1 MLIMTKKIVS
11 IVLCLMLWQ
20 LHSFA
25 QSFYDINT
33 IQQIEI
39 FFPFSNWDQKLDS
52 ASATESYIIADSVR
66 VNGVTFDSVGV
77 KYKGNSTYS
86 ATYKKNPFHIE
97 LDYIKGNQD
106 YQGYT
111 DIKLGNAW
119 SDPSFLREP
128 LGFYILQNYM
138 DCPQSNFTKVFING
152 VSRGIYNNSETVNK
166 DFVSSH
172 YFASGK
178 PFFKCNKPNFQA
190 TGNPNLVPSGYDSLG
205 YYAQRYEMKSDYGW
219 TRFITMMYALKD
231 DSATVDTILDV
242 DRALWMHAFNNV
254 NVNLDSYTGGFIQN
268 YYMSEDNNGRFNP
281 TVWDLNMCFGSFTT
295 LTSALSFTQMQQM
308 SPMAQSTSTSRPLIS
323 KIIRQARY
331 KKQYIAHMRTMLDEM
346 ITSNNYYTAG
356 QQMQTL
362 ISSEIQ
368 ADSVKFYSYNSFL
381 TNLDTAA
388 VTSGNSTK
396 IGIKQLLNNRKNYIL
411 STTEF
416 QQVPPTLA
424 VPVVSNTSPA
434 LNATVWV
441 TAQTSNA
448 TDAYLGLRNEHWK
461 KFDRIPMFDDGLHQ
475 DGAAN
480 DGLYGVS
487 FQVTS
492 GMMEY
497 YVYADNANAG
507 IFSPARAEHEY
518 YTLLASIPP
527 LSPGAIVI
535 NEFMASNL
543 TTIQDPT
550 GAYPDWVEL
559 YNTTAVT
566 QSLSGIY
573 LSDNLSINTK
583 WAFPVTAT
591 IAPNSYVLV
600 WLDGDTLQNGYHAN
614 FKLSAGGDQIYVGYA
629 NGSILD
635 SVNFGQQATDV
646 STGRCINGTGNFAI
660 QSSATPGVANH
671 CATSVNNIDEGVQFS
686 LVPNPANNM
695 VRIWSDEDINSI
707 KVVNTIGQLFYTT
720 SAKDKSDTYFN
731 VSQWPKGI
739 YFVIINSQYMVKL
752 LVE

>member
-1 MLIMTKKIVS
+1 MKKICFFS
-11 IVLCLMLWQ
+11 LMLT
-20 LHSFA
+20 LSFLNSKG

-52 ASATESYIIADSVR
+52 AAATESYIIADSVR
-66 VNGVTFDSVGV
+66 VNGISYDSVGV

-128 LGFYILQNYM
+128 LGFYILQHYM

-172 YFASGK
+172 YFVSGK

-190 TGNPNLVPSGYDSLG
+190 QGNPNLVPSGYDSVG

-219 TRFITMMYALKD
+219 TRFITMMYALKN

-295 LTSALSFTQMQQM
+295 LSSTLTFSQMQQM

-323 KIIRQARY
+323 KIIQQSRY

-346 ITSNNYYTAG
+346 ITSNNYYTTG
-356 QQMQTL
+356 QQLQNL
-362 ISSEIQ
+362 ISSEIN

-388 VTSGNSTK
+388 ITSGNSTK
-396 IGIKQLLNNRKNYIL
+396 IGIKQLLNNRKNYLL

-424 VPVVSNTSPA
+424 IPVVSNTTPA
-434 LNATVWV
+434 LNATVWI

-448 TDAYLGLRNEHWK
+448 TYAYLGLRNEHWK
-461 KFDRIPMFDDGLHQ
+461 KFDRLPMYDDGLHQ

-487 FQVTS
+487 IQVTS

-527 LSPGAIVI
+527 ISNGALVI
-535 NEFMASNL
+535 NEFMASNS

-550 GAYPDWVEL
+550 GSYPDWVEIF
-559 YNTTAVT
+559 NTTNNPL
-566 QSLSGIY
+566 SLSGLY

-583 WAFPVTAT
+583 WAFPVTAS
-591 IAPNSYVLV
+591 IAANSYIIV

-614 FKLSAGGDQIYVGYA
+614 FKLSAGGDQLYLNYA
-629 NGSILD
+629 NNTMLD
-635 SVNFGQQATDV
+635 SVNFGQQLTDV
-646 STGRCINGTGNFAI
+646 STGRCLNGIGTFI
-660 QSSATPGVANH
+660 VQSSPTPGASNH
-671 CATSVNNIDEGVQFS
+671 CPTGLQHYESSNLYTLIPNPSSNLVRIMSDKKIEQIHVVNSIGQSFYNSKGGNIDFTVK
-686 LVPNPANNM
+686 N
-695 VRIWSDEDINSI
+695 
-707 KVVNTIGQLFYTT
+707 
-720 SAKDKSDTYFN
+720 
-731 VSQWPKGI
+731 WPTGI
-739 YFVIINSQYMVKL
+739 YYVTINNQQVIKL
-752 LVE
+752 LVD

>member
-1 MLIMTKKIVS
+1 MKKICFFS
-11 IVLCLMLWQ
+11 LMLT
-20 LHSFA
+20 LSFLNSKG

-52 ASATESYIIADSVR
+52 AAATESYIIADSVR
-66 VNGVTFDSVGV
+66 VNGVSFDSVGV

-128 LGFYILQNYM
+128 LGFYILQHYM

-172 YFASGK
+172 YFVSGK

-190 TGNPNLVPSGYDSLG
+190 QGNPNLVPSGYDSVG

-219 TRFITMMYALKD
+219 TRFITMMYALKN

-295 LTSALSFTQMQQM
+295 LSSTLTFSQMQQM

-323 KIIRQARY
+323 KIIQQSRY

-346 ITSNNYYTAG
+346 ITSNNYYTTG
-356 QQMQTL
+356 QQLQNL
-362 ISSEIQ
+362 ISSEIN

-388 VTSGNSTK
+388 ITSGNSTK
-396 IGIKQLLNNRKNYIL
+396 IGIKQLLNNRKNYLL

-424 VPVVSNTSPA
+424 IPVVSNTTPA
-434 LNATVWV
+434 LNATVWI

-448 TDAYLGLRNEHWK
+448 TYAYLGLRNEHWK
-461 KFDRIPMFDDGLHQ
+461 KFDRLPMYDDGLHQ

-487 FQVTS
+487 IQVTS

-527 LSPGAIVI
+527 ISNGALVI
-535 NEFMASNL
+535 NEFMASNS

-550 GAYPDWVEL
+550 GSYPDWVEIF
-559 YNTTAVT
+559 NTTNNPL
-566 QSLSGIY
+566 SLSGLY

-583 WAFPVTAT
+583 WAFPVTAS
-591 IAPNSYVLV
+591 IAANSYIIV

-614 FKLSAGGDQIYVGYA
+614 FKLSAGGDQLYLNYA
-629 NGSILD
+629 NNTMLD
-635 SVNFGQQATDV
+635 SVNFGQQLTDV
-646 STGRCINGTGNFAI
+646 STGRCLNGIGTFI
-660 QSSATPGVANH
+660 VQSSPTPGASNH
-671 CATSVNNIDEGVQFS
+671 CPTGLQHYESSNLYTLIPNPSSNLVRIMSDKKIEQIHVVNSIGQSFYNSKGGNIDFTVK
-686 LVPNPANNM
+686 N
-695 VRIWSDEDINSI
+695 
-707 KVVNTIGQLFYTT
+707 
-720 SAKDKSDTYFN
+720 
-731 VSQWPKGI
+731 WPTGI
-739 YFVIINSQYMVKL
+739 YYVTINNQQVIKL
-752 LVE
+752 LVD

>member
-1 MLIMTKKIVS
+1 MTKKIVS
-11 IVLCLMLWQ
+11 IIFCLMLWQ
-20 LHSFA
+20 VESYA

-52 ASATESYIIADSVR
+52 ASATESYIVADSVR

-152 VSRGIYNNSETVNK
+152 VSRGIYNNSETINK

-172 YFASGK
+172 YFVSGK

-190 TGNPNLVPSGYDSLG
+190 QGNPNLVPSGYDSVG
-205 YYAQRYEMKSDYGW
+205 YYAQRYEIKSDYGW
-219 TRFITMMYALKD
+219 TRFITMMYALKN

-295 LTSALSFTQMQQM
+295 LSSTLTFSQMQQM

-323 KIIRQARY
+323 KIIQQSRY

-346 ITSNNYYTAG
+346 ITSNNYYTTG
-356 QQMQTL
+356 QQLQNL
-362 ISSEIQ
+362 ISTEIN

-388 VTSGNSTK
+388 ITSGNSTK
-396 IGIKQLLNNRKNYIL
+396 IGIKQLLNNRKNYLL

-424 VPVVSNTSPA
+424 IPVVSNTTPA
-434 LNATVWV
+434 LNATVWI

-448 TDAYLGLRNEHWK
+448 TYAYLGLRNEHWK
-461 KFDRIPMFDDGLHQ
+461 KFDRLPMYDDGLHQ

-487 FQVTS
+487 IQVSS

-527 LSPGAIVI
+527 ISNGALVI
-535 NEFMASNL
+535 NEFMASNS

-550 GAYPDWVEL
+550 GSYPDWVEIF
-559 YNTTAVT
+559 NTTNNPL
-566 QSLSGIY
+566 SLSGLY

-583 WAFPVTAT
+583 WAFPVTAS
-591 IAPNSYVLV
+591 IAANSYIIV

-614 FKLSAGGDQIYVGYA
+614 FKLSAGGDQLYLNYA
-629 NGSILD
+629 NNTMLD
-635 SVNFGQQATDV
+635 SVNFGQQLTDV
-646 STGRCINGTGNFAI
+646 STGRCLNGIGTFIA
-660 QSSATPGVANH
+660 QSSPTPGASNH
-671 CATSVNNIDEGVQFS
+671 CPTGLQHYESSNLYTLI
-686 LVPNPANNM
+686 PNPSSNL
-695 VRIWSDEDINSI
+695 VRIMSDKKIDQIHVVNSI
-707 KVVNTIGQLFYTT
+707 GQSFYNSKGGNTDFTV
-720 SAKDKSDTYFN
+720 KN
-731 VSQWPKGI
+731 WPTGI
-739 YFVIINSQYMVKL
+739 YYVTINNQQVIKL
-752 LVE
+752 LVD